1 MDRKVK
7 ERILFVLVLISG
19 IMLFLDLI
27 EYKLAFYTS
36 GGIENSSFVLAV
48 GVDKADSKDNKYK
61 ITTISEK
68 FSADSSSNSSTN
80 QKAEDIFTVE
90 GTSVFQAIRNYNMF
104 KSKTL
109 EWGHIGYILI
119 SEEVAKEDVL
129 DVLDFFIRDHQL
141 RFNAKLIVV
150 KDLSAEAF
158 IRSGKK
164 IGKFL
169 PDLLDS
175 VFSNEE
181 KTSVSSNVDLVE
193 FVRILDDKY
202 VDVFIPSITLLSR
215 ENDEAVFKKLDQT
228 NKKNNEKSD
237 KDEGEKNLEA
247 IVNKEDKE
255 KSEEN
260 KDSQENKGSQE
271 GSSSQDKGS
280 SKEQSESD
288 EKTQYCLTLNGF
300 AIFKELKLIGYLEE
314 IYARGLNWLKANI
327 KTTAIVLDDVYGEEV
342 TVEVLRSELETKI
355 KFNDDNPEVTYNIKF
370 ITNLSEINGHND
382 VSTKEGNQIIVDKQ
396 NEKVKS
402 EVEAVINY
410 AKENSV
416 DIFNLSDAIYKSN
429 PDKWNKIKENWD
441 DVLKNMKIDVNVNS
455 KITRTYHIR
464 QPIRSGYGEKK

>member
-288 EKTQYCLTLNGF
+288 EKTQYCL
-300 AIFKELKLIGYLEE
+300 
-314 IYARGLNWLKANI
+314 
-327 KTTAIVLDDVYGEEV
+327 
-342 TVEVLRSELETKI
+342 
-355 KFNDDNPEVTYNIKF
+355 
-370 ITNLSEINGHND
+370 
-382 VSTKEGNQIIVDKQ
+382 
-396 NEKVKS
+396 
-402 EVEAVINY
+402 
-410 AKENSV
+410 
-416 DIFNLSDAIYKSN
+416 
-429 PDKWNKIKENWD
+429 
-441 DVLKNMKIDVNVNS
+441 
-455 KITRTYHIR
+455 
-464 QPIRSGYGEKK
+464 